1 MDRKKG
7 LAVMASIMLASMVGV
22 APPAD
27 AKAKT
32 LRARVHSLEKSNR
45 QLRSIVADQ
54 DATLNEVMG
63 MLSCFGVVSVG
74 TTLLT
79 DAAQPDPANPF
90 QVIAV
95 DPSQTSGAWI
105 ATVDDACV
113 GPAAAAT
120 RGRAL
125 HRAFAPR
132 SLR

>member
-32 LRARVHSLEKSNR
+32 LRARVHALEKSNR
-45 QLRSIVADQ
+45 QLRSMVADQ
-54 DATLNEVMG
+54 NATLGDVTG

-74 TTLLT
+74 GTFLT
-79 DAAQPDPANPF
+79 DAAQPDPANPLE
-90 QVIAV
+90 VIAV
-95 DPSQTSGAWI
+95 DQSETSGAWL
-105 ATVDDACV
+105 ATVNDACV